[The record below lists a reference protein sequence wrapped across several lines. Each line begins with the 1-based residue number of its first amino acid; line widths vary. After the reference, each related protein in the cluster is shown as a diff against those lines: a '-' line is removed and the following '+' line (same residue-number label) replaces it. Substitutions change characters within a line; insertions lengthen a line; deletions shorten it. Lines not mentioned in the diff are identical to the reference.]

1 MTCNWFAMNHVKPQL
16 ASKTRWPVA
25 IAMMGYVQSHI
36 LQDPGAAENCKLSTA
51 LRPVLRSVTRQ
62 PNDRTNLR
70 MLERRLQK
78 PVTNVSLQSNIV
90 ERRANSNHCFS
101 DHFPLFVNSSNAEKS
116 PSSIFFQTASIRA
129 LRSRPV
135 SRFFLLFFPRSLD
148 KHLLTSRFMS
158 LQPPKTL

>member
-1 MTCNWFAMNHVKPQL
+1 
-16 ASKTRWPVA
+16 
-25 IAMMGYVQSHI
+25 MMGVCTVTYFTRPRSCRE
-36 LQDPGAAENCKLSTA
+36 LQPQHRSAVCAECQLDS
-51 LRPVLRSVTRQ
+51 Q
-62 PNDRTNLR
+62 
-70 MLERRLQK
+70 RLNK
-78 PVTNVSLQSNIV
+78 FPDARKTPSMPVTNVYLQSSIV
-90 ERRANSNHCFS
+90 ERRVHSNHGFS

>member
-1 MTCNWFAMNHVKPQL
+1 MNHVKPQL
-16 ASKTRWPVA
+16 ASKNPLAVV

-51 LRPVLRSVTRQ
+51 LRSVLSVTQQ

-70 MLERRLQK
+70 MLKRRLQK
-78 PVTNVSLQSNIV
+78 PVTNVCLQSNIV
-90 ERRANSNHCFS
+90 ERHANSNHCFS
-101 DHFPLFVNSSNAEKS
+101 HHFPLFVNSSNAEKS